1 MDMDPATLIREARER
16 HGLSQ
21 ARLAHRAR
29 TTQAAISR
37 IERGEEAVTWER
49 LRGLLHAVGEEPVVT
64 TRPIDYFGDPQQLLR
79 AREASPE
86 AALRSGLA
94 SNRNVSRMRLDVA
107 RSQQAQGRAVTVRD
121 TEEFEGSRIL
131 ATLAEFGVEHVVI
144 GGVAVQAHGSP
155 RLTKDLD
162 IIPRPDLLNFARL
175 AEALIELEPA
185 LKRTRR
191 PIRRFDPQRL
201 ARTPLLPLS
210 TRFGE
215 LDIMSAEHAFG
226 GTYEDLR
233 SRAIEVKHGSIV
245 VLVAGV
251 DDLVRMK
258 RIAGRPIDLHDIA
271 TLTTPSEGIEREAD
285 EIERRVRAD
294 LGLDEDGD

>member
-1 MDMDPATLIREARER
+1 MDPATLIKDARER

-37 IERGEEAVTWER
+37 IERGEEAVTWDR
-49 LRGLLHAVGEEPVVT
+49 LRTLMSVVGEEPVVT
-64 TRPIDYFGDPQQLLR
+64 TRPLDYFGDPQQLQR
-79 AREASPE
+79 AREASRE
-86 AALRSGLA
+86 AGLRGGLA

-107 RSQQAQGRAVTVRD
+107 HSQRAQGRTVTIRD
-121 TEEFEGSRIL
+121 TEVFEGSRIL
-131 ATLAEFGVEHVVI
+131 ETLAEFGVDHVVI

-162 IIPRPDLLNFARL
+162 IIPRPDLVNFSRL

-185 LKRTRR
+185 LKRTNR
-191 PIRRFDPQRL
+191 PIRRFDPQRF

-215 LDIMSAEHAFG
+215 LDVLSAEHAFG
-226 GTYEDLR
+226 GTYDDLR
-233 SRAIEVKHGSIV
+233 SRAIEVKHGSIA

-271 TLTTPSEGIEREAD
+271 TLTTPSEGVEREAE
-285 EIERRVRAD
+285 EIERRVREQ
-294 LGLDEDGD
+294 LGLDEDD